1 MKPARYCD
9 DKLIKQFNK
18 GDRQALT
25 SVYDMWFSNICYFA
39 YKVTGDMAEA
49 EDITAET
56 FIKLWKI
63 RQNFDSHQNIK
74 AFLYITA
81 RNACLDC
88 LRARQRSTGMQ
99 QEMMYLLLQQNDIT
113 FIHDEIKADVLTQVK
128 EKIEELPPKCRQI
141 FKMAFF
147 DRLKNGEIALKLGL
161 TLQTV
166 KNQKV
171 RAIKLLRLALDK
183 DLVLLTILFFL
194 HIFFVG

>member
-1 MKPARYCD
+1 MQNPGHQIIAGFREG
-9 DKLIKQFNK
+9 NK
-18 GDRQALT
+18 EAFAAVYKSHYAALFFFVKRFVVDR
-25 SVYDMWFSNICYFA
+25 
-39 YKVTGDMAEA
+39 AEA

-63 RQNFDSHQNIK
+63 RQNFESHQNIK

-99 QEMMYLLLQQNDIT
+99 QEMLYLLLQQNDMT

-128 EKIEELPPKCRQI
+128 EKIEDLPPKCKQI

-147 DRLKNGEIALKLGL
+147 ERLKNGEIAERLGL

-171 RAIKLLRLALDK
+171 RAIKLLRLALK
-183 DLVLLTILFFL
+183 RDLVLLTLLI
-194 HIFFVG
+194 ITSNI

>member
-1 MKPARYCD
+1 MQNPGHQIIAGFKEG
-9 DKLIKQFNK
+9 NK
-18 GDRQALT
+18 EAFAAVYTSHYPSLFFFVKRFVVDR
-25 SVYDMWFSNICYFA
+25 
-39 YKVTGDMAEA
+39 AEA

-63 RQNFDSHQNIK
+63 KHNFESHQNIK

-99 QEMMYLLLQQNDIT
+99 QEMLYLLLQQNEMT

-128 EKIEELPPKCRQI
+128 EKIEDLPPKCKQI

-147 DRLKNGEIALKLGL
+147 ERIKNAEIAEKLGL

-171 RAIKLLRLALDK
+171 RAIKLLRLALK
-183 DLVLLTILFFL
+183 RDLVLLTLLIFSFNIL
-194 HIFFVG
+194 IG

>member
-1 MKPARYCD
+1 MKNPGHQIIADFKEGSKEAFAAVYKSHYTALFFFVKRFV
-9 DKLIKQFNK
+9 I
-18 GDRQALT
+18 DR
-25 SVYDMWFSNICYFA
+25 
-39 YKVTGDMAEA
+39 AEA

-63 RQNFDSHQNIK
+63 RHNFDSHQNIK

-99 QEMMYLLLQQNDIT
+99 QEMLYLLLQNNNIT
-113 FIHDEIKADVLTQVK
+113 FLHDEIKVDVLTQVK
-128 EKIEELPPKCRQI
+128 EKIENLPPKCKQI
-141 FKMAFF
+141 FKMAFLE
-147 DRLKNGEIALKLGL
+147 RLKNAEIAEKLGL

-171 RAIKLLRLALDK
+171 RAIKLLRLALNK
-183 DLVLLTILFFL
+183 DLVLLTILFFSII
-194 HIFFVG
+194 IFGG

>member
-1 MKPARYCD
+1 MKNPGHQIIADFKEGSKEAFAAVYKSHYAALFFFVRRFV
-9 DKLIKQFNK
+9 I
-18 GDRQALT
+18 DR
-25 SVYDMWFSNICYFA
+25 
-39 YKVTGDMAEA
+39 AEA

-63 RQNFDSHQNIK
+63 RHNFDSHQNIK

-99 QEMMYLLLQQNDIT
+99 QEMLYLLLQQNDIT

-128 EKIEELPPKCRQI
+128 EKIENLPPKCKQI
-141 FKMAFF
+141 FKMAFLE
-147 DRLKNGEIALKLGL
+147 RLKNAEIAEKMGL

-171 RAIKLLRLALDK
+171 RAIKLLRLALNK

-194 HIFFVG
+194 HIIFVG

>member
-1 MKPARYCD
+1 MKNPGHQIIADFKEGSKEAFAAVYKSHYAALFFFVKR
-9 DKLIKQFNK
+9 FVT
-18 GDRQALT
+18 DR
-25 SVYDMWFSNICYFA
+25 
-39 YKVTGDMAEA
+39 AEA

-63 RQNFDSHQNIK
+63 RHNFNSHQNIK

-99 QEMMYLLLQQNDIT
+99 QEMLYLLLQQNDIT
-113 FIHDEIKADVLTQVK
+113 FIHDEIKADVLMQVK
-128 EKIEELPPKCRQI
+128 ERIEDLPPKCKQI

-147 DRLKNGEIALKLGL
+147 ERLKNAEIAAKLGL

-171 RAIKLLRLALDK
+171 RAIKLLRLALNK
-183 DLVLLTILFFL
+183 DLVLMTILFFF
-194 HIFFVG
+194 HNIFVE

>member
-1 MKPARYCD
+1 MQNPGHQIIAGFREGNKEAFAAVYKSLYPALFFFVKRFVV
-9 DKLIKQFNK
+9 DK
-18 GDRQALT
+18 
-25 SVYDMWFSNICYFA
+25 
-39 YKVTGDMAEA
+39 AEA

-63 RQNFDSHQNIK
+63 KHNFESHQNIK

-99 QEMMYLLLQQNDIT
+99 QEMLYLLLQNNDVT
-113 FIHDEIKADVLTQVK
+113 FLHDEIKADVLTQVK
-128 EKIEELPPKCRQI
+128 EKIEDLPPKCKQI

-147 DRLKNGEIALKLGL
+147 ERLKNAEIAGKLGL

-171 RAIKLLRLALDK
+171 RAIKLLRLAIK
-183 DLVLLTILFFL
+183 TDLVLLTLLIFSSSNIL
-194 HIFFVG
+194 VG

>member
-1 MKPARYCD
+1 MKNPGHQIIADFKEGSKEAFAAVYKSHYAALFFFVKRFV
-9 DKLIKQFNK
+9 I
-18 GDRQALT
+18 DR
-25 SVYDMWFSNICYFA
+25 
-39 YKVTGDMAEA
+39 AEA

-63 RQNFDSHQNIK
+63 RHNFDSHQNIK

-99 QEMMYLLLQQNDIT
+99 QEMLYLLLQQNDIT
-113 FIHDEIKADVLTQVK
+113 FLHDEIKVDVLTQVK
-128 EKIEELPPKCRQI
+128 EKIEGLPPKCKQI
-141 FKMAFF
+141 FKMAFLE
-147 DRLKNGEIALKLGL
+147 RLKNKEIAEKLGL

-171 RAIKLLRLALDK
+171 RAIKLLRLALNK

-194 HIFFVG
+194 HNIFVG

>member
-1 MKPARYCD
+1 MQNPGHQIIAGFREG
-9 DKLIKQFNK
+9 NK
-18 GDRQALT
+18 EAFAAVYKSHYAALFFFVKRFVVDR
-25 SVYDMWFSNICYFA
+25 
-39 YKVTGDMAEA
+39 AEA

-63 RQNFDSHQNIK
+63 RQNFESHQNIK

-99 QEMMYLLLQQNDIT
+99 QEMLYLLLQQNDMT
-113 FIHDEIKADVLTQVK
+113 FIHDEIRADVLTQVK
-128 EKIEELPPKCRQI
+128 EKIEDLPPKCKQI

-147 DRLKNGEIALKLGL
+147 ERLKNGEIAERLGL

-171 RAIKLLRLALDK
+171 RAIKLLRLALK
-183 DLVLLTILFFL
+183 RDLVLLTLLI
-194 HIFFVG
+194 ITSNI

>member
-1 MKPARYCD
+1 MQNPGHQIIAGFKEGNKEAFAAVYKSHYPALFFFVKRFV
-9 DKLIKQFNK
+9 I
-18 GDRQALT
+18 DR
-25 SVYDMWFSNICYFA
+25 
-39 YKVTGDMAEA
+39 AEA

-63 RQNFDSHQNIK
+63 KHNFESHQNIK

-99 QEMMYLLLQQNDIT
+99 QEMLYLLLQQNDMT
-113 FIHDEIKADVLTQVK
+113 FIHDEIKADMLTQVK
-128 EKIEELPPKCRQI
+128 EKIEDLPPKCKQI

-147 DRLKNGEIALKLGL
+147 ERVKNKDIAEKLGL

-171 RAIKLLRLALDK
+171 RAIKLLRLALK
-183 DLVLLTILFFL
+183 RDLVLLTLLIFSSNIL
-194 HIFFVG
+194 IG